1 MGGGGGGDSG
11 GHVLPLYI
19 STTFL
24 SEVRHFPILETSVA
38 KRANFIAVSTLTISQ
53 EDEFFELQEC
63 QSGRLQGR
71 NDLQCC
77 FL

>member
-1 MGGGGGGDSG
+1 MGGGATAGVMSC
-11 GHVLPLYI
+11 LYTCLRP
-19 STTFL
+19 SFL

-53 EDEFFELQEC
+53 EDEFFELQEY
-63 QSGRLQGR
+63 QSGPLQGR